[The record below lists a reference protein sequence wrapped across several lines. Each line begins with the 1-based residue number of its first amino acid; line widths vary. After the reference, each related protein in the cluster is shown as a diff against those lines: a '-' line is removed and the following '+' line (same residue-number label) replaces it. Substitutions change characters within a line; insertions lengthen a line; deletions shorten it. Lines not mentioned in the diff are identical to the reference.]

1 MRDTKRGGK
10 GKKEEEMEG
19 KRKKTW
25 TLGTLGYLKYFN
37 ENILKFSST
46 FKL

>member
-25 TLGTLGYLKYFN
+25 TLGYLKYFN